1 MKNTFKFEVS
11 FNLHTQKGE
20 EVDKGSIK
28 NLQNMIKAYIEEY
41 NDYHGSFY
49 CYGPFHDRTADAE
62 QVRVK
67 LVKWTTDQD
76 SFLALWSLLF

>member
-20 EVDKGSIK
+20 EIDKKSVKDFQGA
-28 NLQNMIKAYIEEY
+28 LKAFIEEY

-49 CYGPFHDRTADAE
+49 CFGPFHDRTADAE
-62 QVRVK
+62 QVKVK
-67 LVKWTTDQD
+67 PVK
-76 SFLALWSLLF
+76 

>member
-1 MKNTFKFEVS
+1 MKNNFKFEVS

-20 EVDKGSIK
+20 KLDRKSITDF
-28 NLQNMIKAYIEEY
+28 QNFLKALTTEY

-62 QVRVK
+62 QVKVK
-67 LVKWTTDQD
+67 LIK
-76 SFLALWSLLF
+76 